1 MTISNQ
7 IDALLLQVYEV
18 EEPLEDKLI
27 AALVAL
33 ELLCTRSNMVYDYL
47 ESDAFDVEG
56 MDNYIDTILPPPTI
70 H

>member
-1 MTISNQ
+1 
-7 IDALLLQVYEV
+7 
-18 EEPLEDKLI
+18 
-27 AALVAL
+27 VAL